1 MDAALGLLPHLTI
14 KGTRH
19 PTKVSGRGCFAS
31 ISQESLSSR
40 WRPFPLPSASHQDG
54 TCIRDYIHVTD
65 LVEAH
70 VAAMSA
76 VANPPALYNVGTGRG
91 VSVRE
96 FVSACKK
103 VTGVDIKVGVQR
115 QQGCDERQQAAQ
127 PLSFLNGCAR
137 LASRGANCSHRTM
150 RHLASCGAGGGASRG
165 QAGRLRRGLGG
176 PRQDQWGAGVACKIH
191 ECRARLGTC
200 LGLAANTSTGLLAK
214 LLRGRCPPPNR
225 CISPHCLLHSN
236 RTDATFTPVTTEG
249 AWLSPGI

>member
-103 VTGVDIKVGVQR
+103 VTGVDIKVR
-115 QQGCDERQQAAQ
+115 IERQGCNQRQQAAQ
-127 PLSFLNGCAR
+127 LLLSLNGCA
-137 LASRGANCSHRTM
+137 
-150 RHLASCGAGGGASRG
+150 HLASCGAGGGAGRG
-165 QAGRLRRGLGG
+165 QARRL
-176 PRQDQWGAGVACKIH
+176 C
-191 ECRARLGTC
+191 
-200 LGLAANTSTGLLAK
+200 
-214 LLRGRCPPPNR
+214 
-225 CISPHCLLHSN
+225 
-236 RTDATFTPVTTEG
+236 
-249 AWLSPGI
+249 